1 MEVVDTNQ
9 TTFLPIM
16 KYILDN
22 ILLVQETIN
31 WAQLFNQPL
40 VFLKLDFVKAY
51 DI

>member
-1 MEVVDTNQ
+1 MEVVDIDQ

-22 ILLVQETIN
+22 ILLMQETIN
-31 WAQLFNQPL
+31 WVQRSNQTL

-51 DI
+51 DV